1 MPKRAPAAGNS
12 EVSEAAILRK
22 LQAREQAAKSAA
34 AKPRPSGTDDMAILS
49 RLDIGPGES
58 KTLQANVG
66 SIKLTAAKGD
76 ANRPMFLFSYITSS
90 DDPQL
95 NGVTIGRNF
104 IIEDKKRTK
113 DSEKGA
119 AGTIYQTA
127 DESIDELM
135 WELQGIGEDTEGYLT
150 AKEGVMMSAIAAGKR
165 HTAEKTP
172 VRLTI
177 QHWVSGSKAGMN
189 VSVNPAGSDDLVE
202 SEAADDDVTDASDA
216 GDPQVGDEAF
226 DSEAWIDGYIDYTCP
241 ETGAVTLKVVSYDA
255 GQHQFNCV
263 ADDGSEWNVADGWGV
278 PADSCEWSTKNPE

>member
-22 LQAREQAAKSAA
+22 LQAREQAAKAAA
-34 AKPRPSGTDDMAILS
+34 AKPRPSGMDDMAILS
-49 RLDIGPGES
+49 RLGIGPGES
-58 KTLQANVG
+58 KTLQGNVG

-90 DDPQL
+90 DDPKL

-150 AKEGVMMSAIAAGKR
+150 AKEGVMMSAVAAGKR

-177 QHWVSGSKAGMN
+177 QHWTSSTKAGMN
-189 VSVNPAGSDDLVE
+189 VSVNPAGSDDLAD
-202 SEAADDDVTDASDA
+202 SEATADDDTVEDNATDAA
-216 GDPQVGDEAF
+216 TDEAF
-226 DSEAWIDGYIDYTCP
+226 DFEAWLEGYIDYTCP
-241 ETGAVTLKVVSYDA
+241 ETGLVTLKVASYDA

-278 PADSCEWSTKNPE
+278 PADKCEWSTKNPE